1 MRNNKINVDGLSSD
15 DEVAAEF
22 AKYFEGICS
31 VKESDYVINSRNTF
45 LNLFTKNEVF
55 SICEP
60 KYQVSIEVVEE
71 VILAAKSGKAAGI
84 DGLMAEHLKF
94 AHPILCSSLKKLF
107 NLLLDTGFV
116 PDAFG
121 LGLVFPIPKNSN
133 ASCCFLKITD
143 FRGITISPVISKIFE
158 HCLIK
163 IFDSALLSSHFQFG
177 FKKGKGCRDA
187 LFVINET
194 IEFMTD
200 NLSTVNICFVDLSKA
215 FDNINHYVLF
225 KKLLNKRV
233 PICLIKLLVNWYTKC
248 FCFVKWG
255 SSISRIFLVSQGV
268 RQGGVLSP
276 ILFSLYVDDALVRL
290 NETDLGCNLCGLFI
304 NAIMY
309 ADDIILMSPSIKSL
323 QNLVNLCELEFR
335 DINLGF
341 NVSKCASLR
350 IGARHKVGVPG
361 LLDLQGASIHWV
373 AEYKYLGIV
382 VKSGLNFKVNVH
394 QNKVKFFRTFNAL
407 FAKLGSIN
415 NPDTL
420 IHLVK
425 SNCLSILLYNIEAVH
440 LSRTNINELSYPLDR
455 AYVKVFHVQERS
467 SISWCQFYMNQLPVE
482 LLIDSKRF
490 WYLLKLEN
498 TQCPLMSHVFGIS
511 SIKYIE
517 TLWKKYE
524 IIGFSVETHK
534 LSKAAM
540 MKNIW
545 KKFDT
550 LLSA

>member
-1 MRNNKINVDGLSSD
+1 MFRCTCRLLNECILLLLTYLLTLVRNNKINVDGLSSD

-60 KYQVSIEVVEE
+60 KYQVSIEMVEE

-133 ASCCFLKITD
+133 ASCFLKITD

-225 KKLLNKRV
+225 K
-233 PICLIKLLVNWYTKC
+233 
-248 FCFVKWG
+248 
-255 SSISRIFLVSQGV
+255 
-268 RQGGVLSP
+268 
-276 ILFSLYVDDALVRL
+276 
-290 NETDLGCNLCGLFI
+290 
-304 NAIMY
+304 
-309 ADDIILMSPSIKSL
+309 
-323 QNLVNLCELEFR
+323 
-335 DINLGF
+335 
-341 NVSKCASLR
+341 
-350 IGARHKVGVPG
+350 
-361 LLDLQGASIHWV
+361 
-373 AEYKYLGIV
+373 
-382 VKSGLNFKVNVH
+382 
-394 QNKVKFFRTFNAL
+394 
-407 FAKLGSIN
+407 
-415 NPDTL
+415 
-420 IHLVK
+420 
-425 SNCLSILLYNIEAVH
+425 NC
-440 LSRTNINELSYPLDR
+440 
-455 AYVKVFHVQERS
+455 
-467 SISWCQFYMNQLPVE
+467 
-482 LLIDSKRF
+482 
-490 WYLLKLEN
+490 
-498 TQCPLMSHVFGIS
+498 
-511 SIKYIE
+511 
-517 TLWKKYE
+517 
-524 IIGFSVETHK
+524 
-534 LSKAAM
+534 
-540 MKNIW
+540 
-545 KKFDT
+545 
-550 LLSA
+550 